1 MLRLSRRSLAAAA
14 LAAAA
19 LATTAATASAG
30 AGVAVGA
37 VYTLTNAASG
47 NAVSVFARAADGTLT
62 AAGSVPTD
70 GLGTG
75 AGLGSQGALVIG
87 DDGRRLFAVDAGSN
101 EISSFRVDGTGLTLA
116 DTAPSGGVLPI
127 SLTVHGHLLYV
138 LNAGGGATP
147 GNISGFTIGNDGTL
161 TPLAGSTRPL
171 SAGAVGPAQI
181 QFSPDGGVLA
191 VTEKAT
197 NLIDTF
203 VVGRDGLA
211 AGPTSQPSSGATPF
225 GFDFDKRGQLIVSDA
240 FGGAAGQSA
249 LSSYEVSSSGALS
262 AITAL
267 APDGQSAACWVVTTK
282 NGRYAYTTNTGSS
295 NVSSYSIGQEGSLT
309 LLTGAAGS
317 TGGAPTD
324 ADVSVD
330 SHYLYTLDSAS
341 HGISAFVVGEDGS
354 LTAIPAVAGLPAGA
368 VGLAAR

>member
-1 MLRLSRRSLAAAA
+1 MAVA

-30 AGVAVGA
+30 AGGAAGA
-37 VYTLTNAASG
+37 VYTLTNAGSG

-62 AAGSVPTD
+62 AAGSVATG

-75 AGLGSQGALVIG
+75 AGLGSQGALVLG

-101 EISSFRVDGTGLTLA
+101 EISSFRVDGSGLTLA
-116 DTAPSGGVLPI
+116 DRAPSGGVLPI
-127 SLTVHGHLLYV
+127 SLTVQGRLLYV

-147 GNISGFTIGNDGTL
+147 GNISGFTIGRDGTL
-161 TPLAGSTRPL
+161 TPLVGSTRPL
-171 SAGAVGPAQI
+171 SGAAVGPAQI
-181 QFSPDGGVLA
+181 QFSPNGGVIV
-191 VTEKAT
+191 VTEKGT
-197 NLIDTF
+197 NLIDTYL
-203 VVGRDGLA
+203 VGPDGLA
-211 AGPTSQPSSGATPF
+211 AGPNPQASAGATPF
-225 GFDFDKRGQLIVSDA
+225 GFDFDKRGHLIVSDA
-240 FGGAAGQSA
+240 FGGAPGQSA
-249 LSSYEVSSSGALS
+249 LSSYEVSSGGALS
-262 AITAL
+262 VLTPL

-295 NVSSYSIGQEGSLT
+295 NVSSYSIEQDGRLT
-309 LLTGAAGS
+309 LLAGVAGS

-330 SHYLYTLDSAS
+330 SRYLYTLDSAS
-341 HGISAFVVGEDGS
+341 HGISAFAIGEDGS
-354 LTAIPAVAGLPAGA
+354 LTPVPGLAGLPAGA